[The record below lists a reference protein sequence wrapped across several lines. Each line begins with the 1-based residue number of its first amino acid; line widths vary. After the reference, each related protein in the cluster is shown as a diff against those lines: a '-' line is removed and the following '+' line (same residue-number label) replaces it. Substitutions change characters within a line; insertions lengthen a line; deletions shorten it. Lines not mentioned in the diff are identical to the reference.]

1 MLAPFRGVRY
11 APERVSGLAEVT
23 SPPYDVVGAAALERL
38 RDADPHNVVRLT
50 LPADAGEPGG
60 RSQAGERDRPEKQ
73 DQPGGERG
81 RSDRRYRG
89 AGRTLC
95 RWLAEGVLVP
105 DTAAGLYVYEDRPED
120 NTANTANTADAAAA
134 SAGPRAGLQ
143 RGLIGALALSPPRA
157 RIVLPHEDVT
167 AVVVADRRQLMEATE
182 ANLEPIFL
190 LYEGGGAA
198 SKLVDEVTAAQEPL
212 VEAVT
217 DDGVTHRL
225 WSVTEPARLASVAAD
240 LAARHAMIADGH
252 HRYAAYLDLQARR
265 HAEGRG
271 PGPWDYGMAL
281 LVDSSAYPPSIGPI
295 HRVIP
300 GLPPAV
306 AVERATPA
314 FSVRTLPRATDLPT
328 ALRALADAGGQ
339 TGRSQAGR
347 SRTAFVLAGAGEFH
361 VLTDPDP
368 AQLDAAMPAG
378 HSDRWRGLDTSVLHE
393 LLIRVCWQIGD
404 DAAAVRMIHH
414 DAKAAIEAAGPAGTA
429 ILCNPL
435 PVADVLAVAAAGERV
450 LRKST
455 SFRPKPRTGL
465 VIRSFAYG

>member
-1 MLAPFRGVRY
+1 MAPFRGVRY
-11 APERVSGLAEVT
+11 AAGRVSGLAEVT
-23 SPPYDVVGAAALERL
+23 SPPYDVIAHDIEDQLIA
-38 RDADPHNVVRLT
+38 ADPHNVVRLI
-50 LPADAGEPGG
+50 LPRSAAGHPAEIYQDA
-60 RSQAGERDRPEKQ
+60 A
-73 DQPGGERG
+73 
-81 RSDRRYRG
+81 
-89 AGRTLC
+89 RTL
-95 RWLAEGVLVP
+95 RDWQHDRILVP
-105 DTAAGLYVYEDRPED
+105 DAVPGLYVYEQAAPDPAGGVRP
-120 NTANTANTADAAAA
+120 
-134 SAGPRAGLQ
+134 AGRAGRPSGVLQ
-143 RGLIGALALSPPRA
+143 RGLIGALRLIPPEA
-157 RIVLPHEDVT
+157 GIVLPHEDVMPGP
-167 AVVVADRRQLMEATE
+167 VSGRRQLMEATQ

-190 LYEGGGAA
+190 LYDGSRPGAA
-198 SKLVDEVTAAQEPL
+198 TRLVEDVATTRKPL
-212 VEAVT
+212 VEALTKDAVR
-217 DDGVTHRL
+217 HRL
-225 WSVTEPARLASVAAD
+225 WAVTNPAEIAAVAAD
-240 LAARHAMIADGH
+240 LAPRQALIADGH
-252 HRYAAYLDLQARR
+252 HRYAAYRQLQARR
-265 HAEGRG
+265 REAGEQH
-271 PGPWDYGMAL
+271 GPWDYGLAL
-281 LVDSSAYPPSIGPI
+281 LVDSAAYPPQIGPI

-314 FSVRTLPRATDLPT
+314 FSVRTLPRATDLPA